1 MNPSSFRFCSFRV
14 SGIALLLAVAGCGGG
29 SSTGNTA
36 GTNGGAG
43 TSGSAGTT
51 GGSGTTGTAGTTG
64 GSGTTGTAGTTGGSG
79 TTGTAGTTGGSG
91 ATGTAGT
98 TGTGGGTGG
107 GAAGRGGAGGSAVA
121 GTGGSA
127 GGARGGAGGT
137 GGGAA
142 GRGGTTGT
150 GGAATQTSTNVTLFH
165 NNLARTGVY
174 VDAALTRAAVAS
186 IHIDTSFANTTIM
199 GPVYAQPLY
208 LGGAGTNQPDM
219 VVVATGQNRV
229 YALNASTGAE
239 VWPNVQ
245 FGTPITT
252 PAGTDINSGNR
263 PLNPSGVVGTPVIDP
278 ATRTLYFSSYIN
290 MSNSARHRIHALD
303 LSNGTEKTGWPVSV
317 ENVTNAES
325 GAFKPANQNQRAALA
340 VVGGRLFVPYSGH
353 IGDAGDY
360 HGWVIGVST
369 TTPTDI
375 VSWATRAACG
385 GIWGTSGIAAE
396 GSSIFF
402 TTGNTKASASGGFSA
417 PSTFGDGESVYKL
430 GTSLARTTTA
440 SDFFYPSNWASL
452 DSSDTD
458 VSGSGV
464 QLFDVPGATPSA
476 LVLLLA
482 KDGNAYLLNRT
493 NMGGMNASP
502 VRSLKVAN
510 GTIIQAPAVYTT
522 AMGTYFVFRGG
533 VSGCPSGSTGGLMAV
548 RVSAASPPAMTPA
561 WCGGPSNASNPMVS
575 MSNAQGADA
584 IVWVVGTNGQLNALN
599 ADTGA
604 SLLTG
609 TAISLGTVK
618 PHQSPIVANGRVI
631 AASDNRIY
639 ALTP

>member
-1 MNPSSFRFCSFRV
+1 
-14 SGIALLLAVAGCGGG
+14 
-29 SSTGNTA
+29 
-36 GTNGGAG
+36 
-43 TSGSAGTT
+43 
-51 GGSGTTGTAGTTG
+51 
-64 GSGTTGTAGTTGGSG
+64 
-79 TTGTAGTTGGSG
+79 
-91 ATGTAGT
+91 
-98 TGTGGGTGG
+98 
-107 GAAGRGGAGGSAVA
+107 
-121 GTGGSA
+121 
-127 GGARGGAGGT
+127 
-137 GGGAA
+137 
-142 GRGGTTGT
+142 
-150 GGAATQTSTNVTLFH
+150 
-165 NNLARTGVY
+165 
-174 VDAALTRAAVAS
+174 
-186 IHIDTSFANTTIM
+186 M

-208 LGGAGTNQPDM
+208 LGGAGTSQPDM
-219 VVVATGQNRV
+219 VVVATGQNRI

-239 VWPNVQ
+239 VWPNVM
-245 FGTPITT
+245 FGTPVTT
-252 PAGTDINSGNR
+252 TSGTDINSGNR
-263 PLNPSGVVGTPVIDP
+263 PLNPSGVVGPPVIDP
-278 ATRTLYFSSYIN
+278 ATRTLYFSSYVN
-290 MSNSARHRIHALD
+290 MSNMARHRIHALD
-303 LSNGTEKTGWPVSV
+303 LSNGSEKTGWPINV
-317 ENVTNAES
+317 ESVTNAES

-340 VVGGRLFVPYSGH
+340 IVGGRLFVPYSGH

-360 HGWVIGVST
+360 HGWVVGVST

-385 GIWGTSGIAAE
+385 GIWATSGIAAE

-417 PSTFGDGESVYKL
+417 PSTYGDGEAVYKL

-440 SDFFYPSNWASL
+440 SDFFVPSNWSSL
-452 DSSDTD
+452 DTSDTD
-458 VSGSGV
+458 ISGSGV

-476 LVLLLA
+476 LVLVLG

-493 NMGGMNASP
+493 NMGGMSASP

-533 VSGCPSGSTGGLMAV
+533 VSGCPSGLTGGLMAV
-548 RVSAASPPAMTPA
+548 KVSAASPPAMTPA
-561 WCGGPSNASNPMVS
+561 WCGGPTNASNPMVS

-609 TAISLGTVK
+609 AAISLGTVK

-631 AASDNRIY
+631 AASDNRVY